1 MSHRT
6 KRVLFSTPIWMLL
19 EFFLLKYIFLLY
31 GGVNDWYTFCITV
44 ILGLMQTVPML
55 FEEKKSR
62 IITRFITRIFS
73 VWEWFIV
80 MLLISTTGIYIIDV
94 FIHIPTNVISI
105 IYLIIIL
112 IGAYAYYNAHHIVFN
127 DYILKLDISKRIS
140 I

>member
-94 FIHIPTNVISI
+94 FIHIPTNVISSI
-105 IYLIIIL
+105 FNNHSNWGICIL
-112 IGAYAYYNAHHIVFN
+112 
-127 DYILKLDISKRIS
+127 
-140 I
+140 